1 MPNSEDGEDGGCR
14 YGTWQAPPGGR
25 DTPWGLPES
34 LPPPLPSEE
43 LLAPEGVCSPGLE
56 CDHLGEGA
64 ELLACWG
71 ERVCLSSSPWAP
83 TAEARPGILCFDSRE
98 CGGPSGP
105 LGLQVG
111 SGAGLPQLIPG

>member
-34 LPPPLPSEE
+34 LPPPPPPEE
-43 LLAPEGVCSPGLE
+43 LLAPEGVCYPGLE

-64 ELLACWG
+64 ELLAC
-71 ERVCLSSSPWAP
+71 
-83 TAEARPGILCFDSRE
+83 
-98 CGGPSGP
+98 
-105 LGLQVG
+105 
-111 SGAGLPQLIPG
+111 